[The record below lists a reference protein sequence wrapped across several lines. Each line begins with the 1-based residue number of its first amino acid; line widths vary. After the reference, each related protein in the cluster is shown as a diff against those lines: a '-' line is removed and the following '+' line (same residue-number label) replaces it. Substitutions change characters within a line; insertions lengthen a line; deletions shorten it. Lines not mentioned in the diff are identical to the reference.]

1 MHARARF
8 FILPALLALLGCPAP
23 AAEEKPL
30 ALEEVLASVKSTYPP
45 YLAALIEMDIAN
57 GRVRQAAGAFDLNLS
72 VGGSFTPSGY
82 YDGRSGAAV
91 LEQPLPFWGGSLF
104 GGYQLSSGFLP
115 NYNKDR
121 TQRDG
126 EAILGFKLNLL
137 RDGTLDRR
145 RAQLYQAR
153 VDQELA
159 DPLILRQYID
169 FIRAASIAYYNWLAA
184 GHRWQLAE
192 ELLRVAKD
200 RDAAIA
206 EQAGRGAVA
215 PIIRVDNERLV
226 VSRQI
231 SVVQARRRFE
241 AAAIELSLFHRG
253 EEDEPLIAPRSRLLA
268 AFPEP
273 PMPDASQLSGDIA
286 KALIFRP
293 EIRRID
299 LTLEKADIE
308 RRLAKNNLLP
318 NLDLTIQANQAV
330 SERTQK
336 DMERLEMEAKVQ
348 FSLPLQRNEAKGR
361 LETIEAQMSRLQT
374 ERQFARDR
382 ISADVRD
389 AMSAVQAARQ
399 QITQTRRNV
408 ELATQ
413 LEQAEALKFQQGAA
427 DLLALQIRE
436 QATFDA
442 RQLDVEAH
450 AEYLRA
456 LANHRAAIA
465 ADAPASLAR

>member
-1 MHARARF
+1 MPASSRLFIGILLLLIHA
-8 FILPALLALLGCPAP
+8 PLAA
-23 AAEEKPL
+23 EKPL
-30 ALEEVLASVKSTYPP
+30 TLDEVLASVKSTYPP

-57 GRVRQAAGAFDLNLS
+57 GRVRQASGAFDLNLN

-82 YDGRSGAAV
+82 YDGRNGAAV
-91 LEQPLPFWGGSLF
+91 LEQPLPFWGGSVF

-159 DPLILRQYID
+159 DPIILRQYID
-169 FIRAASIAYYNWLAA
+169 FIRSGSIAYYNWLAA
-184 GHRWQLAE
+184 GYRLGLAE

-215 PIIRVDNERLV
+215 PIIQVDNERLV

-231 SVVQARRRFE
+231 GVVQARRRFE

-253 EEDEPLIAPRSRLLA
+253 EEDAPIINTRARLLA
-268 AFPEP
+268 SFPEP
-273 PMPDASQLSGDIA
+273 ALPPSERLGSDIA

-308 RRLAKNNLLP
+308 RRLAKNNLMP
-318 NLDLTIQANQAV
+318 NLDLTVQANQAV
-330 SERTQK
+330 GERTQK
-336 DMERLEMEAKVQ
+336 DMEPLEMQAKVQ
-348 FSLPLQRNEAKGR
+348 FSVPLQRNEAKGR
-361 LETIEAQMSRLQT
+361 LESIEAQMSRLQT
-374 ERQFARDR
+374 ERQFARER
-382 ISADVRD
+382 ITADVQD
-389 AMSAVQAARQ
+389 AFSAVVAAHE

-408 ELATQ
+408 DLAQQ
-413 LEQAEALKFQQGAA
+413 LEKAEAIRFEQGAA

-456 LANHRAAIA
+456 LANHRAVVA
-465 ADAPASLAR
+465 ADAPAHLAR

>member
-1 MHARARF
+1 MPASSRL
-8 FILPALLALLGCPAP
+8 FIGLCILLTRMPL
-23 AAEEKPL
+23 AAEKPL
-30 ALEEVLASVKSTYPP
+30 TLDEVLASVKSTYPP

-57 GRVRQAAGAFDLNLS
+57 GRLRQASGAFDLNLS
-72 VGGSFTPSGY
+72 IGGGFTPSGY
-82 YDGRSGAAV
+82 YDGRNGAAV
-91 LEQPLPFWGGSLF
+91 LEQPLPFWGGSVF

-145 RAQLYQAR
+145 RAQLYQAS

-159 DPLILRQYID
+159 DPIILRQYID
-169 FIRAASIAYYNWLAA
+169 FIRAGSIAYYNWLAS
-184 GHRWQLAE
+184 GYRLSLAE

-231 SVVQARRRFE
+231 GVVQARRRFE
-241 AAAIELSLFHRG
+241 AAAIELSLFHRS
-253 EEDEPLIAPRSRLLA
+253 EEDTPIINTRARLLS

-273 PMPDASQLSGDIA
+273 ALPPAERLGSDVA

-299 LTLEKADIE
+299 LTLEKADTD
-308 RRLAKNNLLP
+308 RRLAKNNLMP
-318 NLDLTIQANQAV
+318 NLDLTVQANQAV
-330 SERTQK
+330 GERNQK
-336 DMERLEMEAKVQ
+336 DMEELEMQAKIQ

-382 ISADVRD
+382 ITADVQD
-389 AMSAVQAARQ
+389 AFSAVVAAHQ

-408 ELATQ
+408 DLAQQ
-413 LEQAEALKFQQGAA
+413 LEKAEAIRFEQGAA

-456 LANHRAAIA
+456 LANHRAAVA
-465 ADAPASLAR
+465 ADAPAALAR